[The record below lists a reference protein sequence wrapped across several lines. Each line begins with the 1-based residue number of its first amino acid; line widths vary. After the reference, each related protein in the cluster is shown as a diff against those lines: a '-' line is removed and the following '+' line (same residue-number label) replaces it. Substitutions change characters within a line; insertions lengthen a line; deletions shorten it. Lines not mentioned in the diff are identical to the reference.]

1 MKKEALK
8 NDIIVIGGGPRSGFG
23 KEADDFL
30 TIIFRE
36 RGVRVK
42 AGPPIEHI
50 ERSNNA
56 IKET

>member
-1 MKKEALK
+1 MK

-36 RGVRVK
+36 GGVRVK

-50 ERSNNA
+50 ERGNNA